1 MYWLKVVYI
10 YRVLNFRFF
19 FKKMSDYVDIHSIF
33 LKFIPFWELKINV
46 TQQNISQMVF
56 LCPWLKRS
64 KTELHFPK
72 DTAISRIHGCNPD
85 RLLELNYYFC
95 ANTFHYNVAFP
106 KDKKYWELRFLLMNR
121 TQQSLFLSGFKKHQ
135 VSRVKL
141 PAQALWTISP
151 VRWRSGLMISSTQG
165 CHTQITAGKNAK
177 KGHSG
182 QSQKRTTV
190 GLQGPLRVR
199 EHWRHQLPFQQWKE
213 QTVWRNLRVKYLTR
227 SLIMWFSN
235 TISFVIWTT

>member
-1 MYWLKVVYI
+1 MGLGQCIDWKLFTYI
-10 YRVLNFRFF
+10 GFWTSYFF

-106 KDKKYWELRFLLMNR
+106 EDKKDWELRFLLMNR
-121 TQQSLFLSGFKKHQ
+121 TQQSLFLSGFKRHQ
-135 VSRVKL
+135 LSRVKL
-141 PAQALWTISP
+141 SAQ
-151 VRWRSGLMISSTQG
+151 
-165 CHTQITAGKNAK
+165 
-177 KGHSG
+177 HSG
-182 QSQKRTTV
+182 Q
-190 GLQGPLRVR
+190 LA
-199 EHWRHQLPFQQWKE
+199 QWDE
-213 QTVWRNLRVKYLTR
+213 VWAHN
-227 SLIMWFSN
+227 I
-235 TISFVIWTT
+235 I

>member
-1 MYWLKVVYI
+1 MG
-10 YRVLNFRFF
+10 
-19 FKKMSDYVDIHSIF
+19 
-33 LKFIPFWELKINV
+33 V
-46 TQQNISQMVF
+46 T
-56 LCPWLKRS
+56 
-64 KTELHFPK
+64 
-72 DTAISRIHGCNPD
+72 D
-85 RLLELNYYFC
+85 RLRELNYYFC
-95 ANTFHYNVAFP
+95 ANTSHYNVAFP
-106 KDKKYWELRFLLMNR
+106 KDEKDWELRFLLMNR

-135 VSRVKL
+135 LSRAKL
-141 PAQALWTISP
+141 PAQHSGQSA
-151 VRWRSGLMISSTQG
+151 RWDEDLGSQYHLPRGVI
-165 CHTQITAGKNAK
+165 QITASKNAK

-235 TISFVIWTT
+235 TISFVIWTI